1 MAPLRLLS
9 KTCIFSNKIYIPH
22 AKPWLPKVTSKVPPV
37 FYISKSMSF
46 LKCSFRLHQTT
57 FFTPRRS
64 HSLKIALQ
72 KTLSFSTFALQTSTL
87 YCNLHIKLDVKFCA
101 QARLFLKVAKPS
113 EASLPNCVFTTF
125 RPFKNAVRYDNSGF
139 RACAF
144 SWKLKKPS
152 PRLHETHGFEN
163 DGNRWFTIVNYICKW
178 QSGHFAYTKCMV
190 LHVPHTSRSSKT
202 L

>member
-1 MAPLRLLS
+1 MLALL
-9 KTCIFSNKIYIPH
+9 KRGPPPF
-22 AKPWLPKVTSKVPPV
+22 AKQNLCFFQKMLHSSCQTMSAQSLLQSCCV
-37 FYISKSMSF
+37 FCKSKSMSS
-46 LKCSFRLHQTT
+46 LKCLFRLHQTT

-64 HSLKIALQ
+64 HPLKIALQ

-139 RACAF
+139 WACAF
-144 SWKLKKPS
+144 S
-152 PRLHETHGFEN
+152 
-163 DGNRWFTIVNYICKW
+163 
-178 QSGHFAYTKCMV
+178 
-190 LHVPHTSRSSKT
+190 
-202 L
+202 